1 MLPLPGFMYAVLVDL
16 PAEQHYTP
24 NTPHH
29 RDLELPRF
37 QSGVFPARRA
47 RCQKLFLSN
56 QPPLLRHPPQNSFLV
71 ARFSRSIRYAITHS
85 IASQLSLKSRN
96 VHILRC
102 TFHERNALPIFLTFA
117 TSEGRVKYEAFDKA
131 ECVTLGVAGSQWT
144 LQWSDA
150 A

>member
-1 MLPLPGFMYAVLVDL
+1 MLSLSIS
-16 PAEQHYTP
+16 Q
-24 NTPHH
+24 
-29 RDLELPRF
+29 
-37 QSGVFPARRA
+37 
-47 RCQKLFLSN
+47 LSN
-56 QPPLLRHPPQNSFLV
+56 TIHQIHHTIVTWNYPDFSQEYFLREEHGARNYFFLT
-71 ARFSRSIRYAITHS
+71 SRPCCATRLRTRSLSLVSRDQYDTLSTHS

-131 ECVTLGVAGSQWT
+131 ECVTLWVAGSQWT